1 MPRGGARPGA
11 GRPHATGPVTRAVT
25 ARLDAEGDAALAALE
40 VRWRVSAAEA
50 VRRAIVECAGPRFRD
65 RLTT

>member
-50 VRRAIVECAGPRFRD
+50 VRRAIVECAAKALEARIGD
-65 RLTT
+65 